1 MVMVMKNKL
10 QKHHKSKAFFI
21 ARNFSFALI
30 GLVGVGLSI
39 AIPTYISS
47 LNESNITTKA
57 KEKVNPESGSE
68 EANDPINEIELASI
82 R

>member
-10 QKHHKSKAFFI
+10 QKHHKRKVFFI
-21 ARNFSFALI
+21 FRNFSFAVI
-30 GLVGVGLSI
+30 GLLGVGLSI

-47 LNESNITTKA
+47 LKESNISAKA
-57 KEKVNPESGSE
+57 TSEKVEENASEDSSE
-68 EANDPINEIELASI
+68 ELEQSELLSI

>member
-1 MVMVMKNKL
+1 MVMKNKL

-21 ARNFSFALI
+21 ARNFSFTII
-30 GLVGVGLSI
+30 GLLGIGLSI

-47 LNESNITTKA
+47 LKEANITTKA
-57 KEKVNPESGSE
+57 TEKANAENGVE
-68 EANDPINEIELASI
+68 EANDPIDEVELASI